1 MRVGTIRKI
10 SFANIPSLLAM
21 FPSLETSLLH
31 CLLAWVLVN
40 ECWEVVHHCH
50 IHKLLG

>member
-10 SFANIPSLLAM
+10 SFANIPSLLAT
-21 FPSLETSLLH
+21 FPSLETRLLH
-31 CLLAWVLVN
+31 CLLAWILVN
-40 ECWEVVHHCH
+40 ECWKVVHHCH